1 MKKNLIICLL
11 AIASFF
17 VIQNCANAESV
28 LEPQWAE
35 FCPPLYENAVF
46 KPAKENSKRNM
57 ENNYWALR
65 KVKFEKSIAEC
76 KAYSKTSAEL
86 GACYSRIVNLENNKN
101 KQRGDAKYEKQMD
114 ERNQIRDGGYWWY

>member
-1 MKKNLIICLL
+1 MKKIFLITAIILL
-11 AIASFF
+11 SNIAVS
-17 VIQNCANAESV
+17 NCAKSESV

-65 KVKFEKSIAEC
+65 KAKFEKSIAEC
-76 KAYSKTSAEL
+76 KAYSKTTEDL
-86 GACYSRIVNLENNKN
+86 GVCYSYKKSNL
-101 KQRGDAKYEKQMD
+101 
-114 ERNQIRDGGYWWY
+114 

>member
-1 MKKNLIICLL
+1 MKKIILICTLILMSGVT
-11 AIASFF
+11 INN
-17 VIQNCANAESV
+17 VVKAESV

-46 KPAKENSKRNM
+46 KHAKANSKRDM

-76 KAYSKTSAEL
+76 KAMSKSSEDL
-86 GACYSRIVNLENNKN
+86 GVCYSRVSVLERNKN
-101 KQRGDAKYEKQMD
+101 TQRQNARVEKD
-114 ERNQIRDGGYWWY
+114 IDTRNQIYDGGYWWF

>member
-1 MKKNLIICLL
+1 MKKYILYSLMAFTIIF
-11 AIASFF
+11 SM
-17 VIQNCANAESV
+17 QNSSKAESI

-76 KAYSKTSAEL
+76 KAISKSAEDL
-86 GACYSRIVNLENNKN
+86 GACFSRVANLERNKN
-101 KQRGDAKYEKQMD
+101 KQRSDANYEKRQNENTQM
-114 ERNQIRDGGYWWY
+114 RDGRYWWY

>member
-1 MKKNLIICLL
+1 MKKKILYSLMAL
-11 AIASFF
+11 SLVF
-17 VIQNCANAESV
+17 VMQGVSKAASV

-46 KPAKENSKRNM
+46 KHAKENSKRNM

-76 KAYSKTSAEL
+76 KAISKSAEDL
-86 GACYSRIVNLENNKN
+86 GVCFSRVASLERNKN
-101 KQRGDAKYEKQMD
+101 KQRSDANYEKRQNENTQM
-114 ERNQIRDGGYWWY
+114 RDGRYWWY

>member
-1 MKKNLIICLL
+1 MAFTIIF
-11 AIASFF
+11 SM
-17 VIQNCANAESV
+17 QNSSKAESI

-76 KAYSKTSAEL
+76 KAISKSAEDL
-86 GACYSRIVNLENNKN
+86 GACFSRVANLERNKN
-101 KQRGDAKYEKQMD
+101 KQRSDANYEKRQNENTQM
-114 ERNQIRDGGYWWY
+114 RDGRYWWY

>member
-1 MKKNLIICLL
+1 MKKNLIISLL

-17 VIQNCANAESV
+17 VIQNCANAENV

-76 KAYSKTSAEL
+76 KAYSKTSSEL

-101 KQRGDAKYEKQMD
+101 RQRGDAKYEKQMD

>member
-1 MKKNLIICLL
+1 MKKIILISAFLL
-11 AIASFF
+11 IANAAIINTAK
-17 VIQNCANAESV
+17 AESV

-65 KVKFEKSIAEC
+65 KAKFDKSIAEC
-76 KAYSKTSAEL
+76 KAMSKSTQDL
-86 GACYSRIVNLENNKN
+86 GICYSRVATLERNKYT
-101 KQRGDAKYEKQMD
+101 QRQNARVEKD
-114 ERNQIRDGGYWWY
+114 IDTRNQIYDGGYWRY

>member
-1 MKKNLIICLL
+1 MKKSFIISLL
-11 AIASFF
+11 TIASFCI
-17 VIQNCANAESV
+17 VQNIAQAESV

-65 KVKFEKSIAEC
+65 KVKFEKSVAEC
-76 KAYSKTSAEL
+76 KAYSKTSSEL